1 MTSCEINKCIL
12 ENSVGLFLK
21 EKSVLVLIF
30 YIGMIFMQSA
40 TAYSYFLQLCQKAI
54 KFSYSKRIY
63 YFIRVLLL
71 QKGSST

>member
-40 TAYSYFLQLCQKAI
+40 TAI
-54 KFSYSKRIY
+54 SYSSAKK
-63 YFIRVLLL
+63 
-71 QKGSST
+71 Q